1 MQFTRRSIRARGG
14 SDKFGIF
21 SEVMQR
27 MNRIAA
33 TIFVAGLAFS
43 IFAAKPS
50 QSDDWKL
57 VKKNSDLTIYSR
69 PHTGSKLKEF
79 KAVGEI
85 DATTDTVH
93 KVIDDVEAYT
103 RFMPSTAEC
112 HVIERKRDSILT
124 YQRVSPKIVSDRD
137 YTLRIQQKSW
147 PVENGLAY
155 LDSWEPA
162 NEHGP
167 AGKPGVFRVKVCEGS
182 WRLEPTSEGKTRA
195 IYSVFTDSGIV
206 GPAFIAN
213 TISTTG
219 ISKLFA
225 AIRKQVK
232 DPKYQAK

>member
-1 MQFTRRSIRARGG
+1 
-14 SDKFGIF
+14 
-21 SEVMQR
+21 

-33 TIFVAGLAFS
+33 TIFVAGWAFS
-43 IFAAKPS
+43 IFAAEPS

-103 RFMPSTAEC
+103 SFMPYTTEC
-112 HVIERKRDSILT
+112 RVIEREHDSILT

-137 YTLRIQQKSW
+137 YTLRIQEKWW

-155 LDSWEPA
+155 LNRWEPA

-167 AGKPGVFRVKVCEGS
+167 AAKPGVFRVTVCEGS
-182 WRLEPTSEGKTRA
+182 WLLEPAGEGKTRA
-195 IYSVFTDSGIV
+195 TYSVFTDSGIV

-213 TISTTG
+213 TINTTG

-225 AIRKQVK
+225 AVRKQAK
-232 DPKYQAK
+232 DPKYQSK